1 MKTIIRKYLLFALLG
16 VAFACKKDA
25 DTTPVPTV
33 AFVFSPASPTTQTE
47 VSFTATTV
55 NATTFAWSSSP
66 VGFSSTVQNP
76 KYTFTTAG
84 TYVITLVATGAGGN
98 TTVTK
103 SVIVGT
109 PKPSTAFTFAPIS
122 PKARETV
129 TFIATAPNATTF
141 AWSSIPISMIST
153 LQNPT
158 WIFPTA
164 GSYQVTLKAT
174 GAGGD
179 SIVTK
184 TVVVSPP
191 KPSANFTFAPTS
203 PTTKQAVVFT
213 ATVQDATTFAWSS
226 VPVGFTSTLQNPTFS
241 FPTAG
246 TYQVSLKATGTG
258 GDSTITKSVVVAASL
273 VKAAFTFAPAN
284 PIIGQAIILTGTS
297 TAAQTFEWSSTPTG
311 FTSTLQSP
319 TVTFTTANTYK
330 IKLAVV
336 DAFGNRDS
344 TTRDIVVTTLPVVVV
359 PLPSSLSDTATIR
372 LSGTL
377 QAIKAKAEIRGGINV
392 TTTTDIGTV
401 LFYNAPNSFASLLDA
416 GTVKV
421 NTQTLTKNPSNAYT
435 AVSLFGGFALTG
447 NTVWSVAGN
456 GSVPAIEFGTNKNIP
471 AIPQVVAFPN
481 SIDKAAGF
489 TIVIPATAVV
499 AAGTPVTPD
508 VLFITVSGLDASGKA
523 INMFT
528 KSFPVNSTS
537 LVITAAEVA
546 ALDTTKGFFISVN
559 AVNYVFKDFGGKVF
573 LFSNIGTNNL
583 TVVIN

>member
-1 MKTIIRKYLLFALLG
+1 MKTIIRKYVLFALLG
-16 VAFACKKDA
+16 LAFACKKDA
-25 DTTPVPTV
+25 DNTPVPTV

-55 NATTFAWSSSP
+55 NATTFAWSSLP
-66 VGFSSTVQNP
+66 AGFSSTVQNP

-84 TYVITLVATGAGGN
+84 TYVVTLVATGTGGS
-98 TTVTK
+98 TTLAK
-103 SVIVGT
+103 SVIVVA
-109 PKPSTAFTFAPIS
+109 PKPSTAFTFAPTS
-122 PKARETV
+122 PKAGQTV
-129 TFIATAPNATTF
+129 TFTATAPNATTF
-141 AWSSIPISMIST
+141 AWSSIPVGMISA

-158 WIFPTA
+158 WIFSTA

-179 SIVTK
+179 SLVTK
-184 TVVVSPP
+184 TVIVSAQ
-191 KPSANFTFAPTS
+191 KPSANFTYAPTS
-203 PTTKQAVVFT
+203 PTTRQAVVFT

-226 VPVGFTSTLQNPTFS
+226 VPAGFTSTLQNPTFS

-246 TYQVSLKATGTG
+246 TYQLSLKATGAG

-284 PIIGQAIILTGTS
+284 PIVGQAVTLTGTS

-319 TVTFTTANTYK
+319 TVTFTTPNTYK
-330 IKLAVV
+330 VKLAVV

-344 TTRDIVVTTLPVVVV
+344 TTRDIVVTTLPVVA
-359 PLPSSLSDTATIR
+359 LPTSLLDTATIR

-401 LFYNAPNSFASLLDA
+401 LFYNAPNSFASFLDA

-421 NTQTLTKNPSNAYT
+421 NTQTLTKNPSNSYT

-447 NTVWSVAGN
+447 NTVWSVAGSV
-456 GSVPAIEFGTNKNIP
+456 SVPAIEFSTSKSIP

-481 SIDKAAGF
+481 SIDKATGF
-489 TIVIPATAVV
+489 TIVIPAPATASD
-499 AAGTPVTPD
+499 A
-508 VLFITVSGLDASGKA
+508 LFITISGIDAAGKT
-523 INMFT
+523 INAFT

-546 ALDTTKGFFISVN
+546 GLDTTKGFFISVN
-559 AVNYVFKDFGGKVF
+559 AVNFVFKDFGGKVF

-583 TVVIN
+583 TVIN